1 MHSVVL
7 DDRRDGFLI
16 VFLLYLGILYGHE
29 KLVDSHVGIEYQGF
43 LQVAFWKKNKKGK
56 LVFHPASNV
65 ILQYW

>member
-29 KLVDSHVGIEYQGF
+29 KLVDSHLGIEYQGF
-43 LQVAFWKKNKKGK
+43 QQVAFPMK
-56 LVFHPASNV
+56 LENGFCLMVAL
-65 ILQYW
+65 IKTI